1 MTAQTT
7 ELSQLP
13 NIGPT
18 IEKRL
23 NEIGVRNRADLAA
36 LGPAEAYKRIAAANA
51 GRTVSVCYYLYS
63 LQGALDGV
71 HWDALPKDVRDRLLR
86 EIDR

>member
-1 MTAQTT
+1 MPAQTT

-23 NEIGVRNRADLAA
+23 IEIGVRNRADLEA
-36 LGPAEAYKRIAAANA
+36 LGPAEAYRRIAAANA
-51 GRTVSVCYYLYS
+51 GRIVSVGYLYS

-71 HWDALPKDVRDRLLR
+71 HRDALPLDVRTRLLR
-86 EIDR
+86 EIDA

>member
-1 MTAQTT
+1 VQAQAT
-7 ELSQLP
+7 ELSRLA

-23 NEIGVRNRADLAA
+23 NEIGVRNRADLEA
-36 LGPAEAYKRIAAANA
+36 LGPAEAYRRIAAATL

-71 HWDALPKDVRDRLLR
+71 HWDALPKDVKDRLLR

>member
-1 MTAQTT
+1 VQTQES
-7 ELSQLP
+7 ELSRLA

-23 NEIGVRNRADLAA
+23 IEIGVRNRADLEA
-36 LGPAEAYKRIAAANA
+36 LGPAEAYRRIAAAGP
-51 GRTVSVCYYLYS
+51 GRTLSVVYLYS

-71 HWDALPKDVRDRLLR
+71 DRDALPRDVKDRLLR